1 MSCDRVFRQAFARL
15 VRTRVLTGTPLPPEG
30 VSIASVYLVDLAGS
44 ERQGKTNAT
53 GSRLKEGI
61 NINKSLSTLGIV
73 INKV

>member
-1 MSCDRVFRQAFARL
+1 M
-15 VRTRVLTGTPLPPEG
+15 
-30 VSIASVYLVDLAGS
+30 SIASVYLVDLAGS

-73 INKV
+73 INKVQCRGWAVAVRGTHATHPTGH